1 MWFKRP
7 SYAHTR
13 QWCGSAW
20 CERNEKKYGKE
31 KHVSLRGFGGACI
44 SLGVKGNLDW
54 KKKLKTNVYILM
66 GKKSIVKK
74 WN

>member
-1 MWFKRP
+1 MHTHGNDVA
-7 SYAHTR
+7 AHDVK
-13 QWCGSAW
+13 
-20 CERNEKKYGKE
+20 EMKKKYGKE

-66 GKKSIVKK
+66 GKKNLLLKNEIKK
-74 WN
+74 T